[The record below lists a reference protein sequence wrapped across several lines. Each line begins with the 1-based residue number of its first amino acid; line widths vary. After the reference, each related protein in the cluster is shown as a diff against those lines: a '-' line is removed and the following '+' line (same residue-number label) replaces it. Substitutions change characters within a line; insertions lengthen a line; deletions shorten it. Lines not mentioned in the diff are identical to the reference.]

1 MFDTNT
7 KVDNDMEL
15 LLSSMEL
22 SELYWSMEIEE
33 RKEFLR
39 CIKMEYEG
47 MDDGFSKLIEHIF
60 YFLEICSDG
69 SQLERSI
76 ELLMDIYSSENINLV
91 LKSML
96 EYIKDVIDY
105 LHEAS
110 KRKR

>member
-1 MFDTNT
+1 MFENNT

-22 SELYWSMEIEE
+22 SELYWSMEIDE

-47 MDDGFSKLIEHIF
+47 MDDGFSELIERIF
-60 YFLEICSDG
+60 YFLEKCNNG
-69 SQLERSI
+69 SQLEYNI
-76 ELLMDIYSSENINLV
+76 ELLMNIYPSENINLV

-96 EYIKDVIDY
+96 EYLKEVLDY
-105 LHEAS
+105 LHY
-110 KRKR
+110 

>member
-1 MFDTNT
+1 MFENNT

-22 SELYWSMEIEE
+22 SELYWSMELEE

-47 MDDGFSKLIEHIF
+47 MDDGFSELIERIF
-60 YFLEICSDG
+60 NYLEKCNNG
-69 SQLERSI
+69 LQLERNI
-76 ELLMDIYSSENINLV
+76 ELLMDVYSSENINLV

-96 EYIKDVIDY
+96 EYLKDVLDY
-105 LHEAS
+105 LHY
-110 KRKR
+110 